1 MAAPR
6 GSVTLHQDTLHA
18 DWRITAAIL
27 KTYHKQLTE
36 TRAAIVADRDESR
49 AEKIALATKRAQ
61 LDTETFAIA
70 TERAQL
76 VADKLAMATDHT
88 LVLPFYHTLVAREIA
103 VVERE
108 NA

>member
-1 MAAPR
+1 M
-6 GSVTLHQDTLHA
+6 HQATLHA
-18 DWRITAAIL
+18 DWGTTASIL

-36 TRAAIVADRDESR
+36 TRAAIVAERDESH

-61 LDTETFAIA
+61 LDAERFAIA

-76 VADKLAMATDHT
+76 VADKLAMATDRT
-88 LVLPFYHTLVAREIA
+88 FVLLFYNTVVAREIA